1 MENKLKFYREKQNLT
16 QSELAEK
23 SGLSLRTIQ
32 RVENGNTPKGFTLKA
47 LTEALKLDDGMLL
60 KKELSLDK
68 VKLINLSILSFLIIP
83 FGNIIVPS
91 ILTYT
96 NKDKTTR
103 QLGKDIISLQIIW
116 TVITCFL
123 LIISPL
129 IQHLLALKVSLIYIV
144 LAILIGLNLFIILRN
159 SVSLEKQKKLHIRL
173 KFNLL

>member
-1 MENKLKFYREKQNLT
+1 MQNKLKFYREKQNLT

-47 LTEALKLDDGMLL
+47 LTEALKLDDETLL
-60 KKELSLDK
+60 KNELSLDK

-103 QLGKDIISLQIIW
+103 LLGKEIISLQIIW

-144 LAILIGLNLFIILRN
+144 LALLIGLNLFIILRN